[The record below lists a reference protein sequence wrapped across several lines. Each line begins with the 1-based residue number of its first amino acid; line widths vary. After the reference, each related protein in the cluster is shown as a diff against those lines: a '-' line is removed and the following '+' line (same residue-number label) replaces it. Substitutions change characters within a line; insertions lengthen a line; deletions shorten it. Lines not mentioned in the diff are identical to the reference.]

1 MSEIRVDKDGR
12 REGKT
17 EREREE
23 VIRSFWCI
31 ERGSRSRQEDEG
43 CNDVH
48 EDCIT
53 KQGIN

>member
-43 CNDVH
+43 SSDVH
-48 EDCIT
+48 EDRII

>member
-1 MSEIRVDKDGR
+1 MDKDGR
-12 REGKT
+12 REGKI
-17 EREREE
+17 EREE

-43 CNDVH
+43 SSDVH
-48 EDCIT
+48 EDRII